1 MLREWQFPV
10 HWGGRVIGFGDGQAP
25 RVPGRPWQNEYE
37 AGLLWLGH
45 NVSPQVFL
53 LHSGTSVPRYQS
65 SAVHPALAARSR
77 RGRAGTSSSC
87 MAPGSSLPQTSHNG
101 RKHGPEKLGAA
112 EAGVAL
118 VAPDATVV
126 LTRFHCPFVTKHSR
140 APLRDTGA
148 GAIKEAEGLQTS
160 KEEDSLASAQ

>member
-25 RVPGRPWQNEYE
+25 RVPGRPWQNEHE

-45 NVSPQVFL
+45 NVSPQV
-53 LHSGTSVPRYQS
+53 SGTSVPRYQS